1 MIKKITCLI
10 GISFYFITVF
20 SETNQVSQI
29 ISRLNQIEHYRG
41 EALFRVTLP
50 MTDEEVEYKLS
61 LQYQKNPADT
71 LYGYSYFIDLIRKQS
86 GNKRKF
92 HLLRLRKLLQ
102 FQQSQIARISCGRR
116 SCTFL

>member
-50 MTDEEVEYKLS
+50 MTDEEVEYKPGRYLIRIFLFHRS
-61 LQYQKNPADT
+61 H
-71 LYGYSYFIDLIRKQS
+71 IRKQS
-86 GNKRKF
+86 GNKRRF

>member
-50 MTDEEVEYKLS
+50 M
-61 LQYQKNPADT
+61 
-71 LYGYSYFIDLIRKQS
+71 
-86 GNKRKF
+86 KR
-92 HLLRLRKLLQ
+92 
-102 FQQSQIARISCGRR
+102 
-116 SCTFL
+116 

>member
-71 LYGYSYFIDLIRKQS
+71 LYGYSYFIDLTSESNPAINGNFIYYGS
-86 GNKRKF
+86 GNYYNF
-92 HLLRLRKLLQ
+92 SNHRLREYH
-102 FQQSQIARISCGRR
+102 AEEDPA
-116 SCTFL
+116 T

>member
-61 LQYQKNPADT
+61 SISEKPGRYLIRIF
-71 LYGYSYFIDLIRKQS
+71 LFHRSHIRKQS